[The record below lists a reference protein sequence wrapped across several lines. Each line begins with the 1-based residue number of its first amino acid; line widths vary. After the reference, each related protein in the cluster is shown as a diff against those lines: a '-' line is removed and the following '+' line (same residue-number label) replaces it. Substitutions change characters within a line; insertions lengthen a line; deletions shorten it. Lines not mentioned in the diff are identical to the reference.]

1 MERRELLSEY
11 VKNYRQ
17 RPFDLFDSIF
27 VEQMKGVF
35 KKGDTLLAISASG
48 NSSNVVRAVKFA
60 KELGGKTMCFV
71 GFSGGKLKD
80 ISDLVLYTPS
90 GKGDYGPI
98 EDLHMILGHLVVNY
112 FSIDKEFL
120 GIECHEI

>member
-17 RPFDLFDSIF
+17 RLFDLFDSIF

-35 KKGDTLLAISASG
+35 KKGDYGAI
-48 NSSNVVRAVKFA
+48 K
-60 KELGGKTMCFV
+60 
-71 GFSGGKLKD
+71 
-80 ISDLVLYTPS
+80 
-90 GKGDYGPI
+90 
-98 EDLHMILGHLVVNY
+98 DLHMILNHLIANY

-120 GIECHEI
+120 GIK